1 MRSNLALWMLIL
13 SLSGGIQYS
22 WSQETGETFTLS
34 GMVVDRDGNPVAGV
48 MVTAFDSQ
56 AIKNVTALSQEDGSY
71 SIPNLNPRAHLVR
84 ARLAGLDDELIRMKY
99 NPFGGY
105 ADGGKREFLDIDFTM
120 KPATDL
126 DSQRTSA
133 NLLRLLTWPSKEA
146 DHNFRMA
153 CTYCHQMGTPGIRAN
168 IADTPEFATTIRTMP
183 GFRGLLPEVKENL
196 IPMLIKVYGKGA
208 EADWPA
214 YVPPAPPSGEVLE
227 AIITQWEI
235 GSPTDPSA
243 HDIELGDD
251 GLVYAVDF
259 RNDSIWT
266 LDPKTGE
273 RRTYFI
279 PGGLGSNIDRAGKK
293 GPHSI
298 EKAPNGDM
306 WMTLATGGKMA
317 KFDVR
322 TKEFTVV
329 QGGANN
335 RRGAYPHTLRF
346 DNDGILWYT
355 VAGSNGVYRL
365 DPNKKVMIDDVETFD
380 IKRFDLLAA
389 DEVTVRGDLRGF
401 ARGEGGGITPYGID
415 IAPDGKVWFTK
426 LNGQRVG
433 VIDPVTEEIVE
444 MKPPV
449 HGPRRLH
456 VAADGKVWV
465 PGFASGDFA
474 SYDPKTDEWE
484 VFELPDAMNR
494 IPYALNIHPKTGD
507 VWICG
512 TGSDEI
518 IRFVPSTKEMIPYRM
533 PSLVT
538 YTRELEFDDEGN
550 VWTCNSNY
558 PPRHL
563 ERHRGSII
571 KIALAGN

>member
-1 MRSNLALWMLIL
+1 MGRKVWTILMALALVGVVGTGQAADEGVSI
-13 SLSGGIQYS
+13 SGTVTD
-22 WSQETGETFTLS
+22 QEGKGL
-34 GMVVDRDGNPVAGV
+34 GGV
-48 MVTAFDSQ
+48 MITAFDDQ
-56 AIKNVTALSQEDGSY
+56 VNKTITIFTRPDGSY
-71 SIPNLNPRAHLVR
+71 EMKGLPAREYELR
-84 ARLAGLDDELIRMKY
+84 ARLIGLDDE
-99 NPFGGY
+99 F
-105 ADGGKREFLDIDFTM
+105 IDKVEVAEGSASENQNF
-120 KPATDL
+120 KLSPAEDL
-126 DSQRTSA
+126 NSQRRAFERTG
-133 NLLRLLTWPSKEA
+133 LLKWDEEA
-146 DHNFRMA
+146 DRLNFKMQ
-153 CTYCHQMGTPGIRAN
+153 CMYCHQVGTEGFR
-168 IADTPEFATTIRTMP
+168 TPEEPVDWEVMLSRMD
-183 GFRGLLPEVKENL
+183 GFRGLYRHTQEVLVEKL
-196 IPMLIKVYGKGA
+196 VGTFGVGA
-208 EADWPA
+208 EENWPEFIP
-214 YVPPAPPSGEVLE
+214 PPAPTGDATDVIIEEWVIGKEDASMIHDLEV
-227 AIITQWEI
+227 
-235 GSPTDPSA
+235 GS
-243 HDIELGDD
+243 D
-251 GLVYAVDF
+251 GKIYVVDMS
-259 RNDSIWT
+259 NDCIRV
-266 LDPKTGE
+266 LDPVTGE
-273 RRTYFI
+273 RTTYGI
-279 PGGLGSNIDRAGKK
+279 PGGKDPASDQTATL

-298 EKAPNGDM
+298 ERAPNGDM

-474 SYDPKTDEWE
+474 SYDPKTEEWE
-484 VFELPDAMNR
+484 VFPLPGDGNE
-494 IPYALNIHPKTGD
+494 IPYALNIHPTTGD
-507 VWICG
+507 IWICG
-512 TGSDEI
+512 TGSDSM
-518 IRFVPSTKEMIPYRM
+518 IRYEPDTGKTTVYRM
-533 PSLVT
+533 PSRVT
-538 YTRELEFDDEGN
+538 YTREVEFDADGN
-550 VWTCNSNY
+550 IWICNSNY
-558 PPRHL
+558 PARHI
-563 ERHRGSII
+563 ENHFGSII
-571 KIALAGN
+571 KLTLPTDKEDSSSGPVS